1 MSLHTNYL
9 YWHPLTHIQSHSL
22 AVNRLLSTKGV
33 RMLHG
38 HCVEYS
44 FSRLRWMQKSPVH
57 SEAATAARKTAE
69 NQPALQWL
77 SELRTDVL
85 HLPPF
90 LLLSHQHARSLS
102 LSFSLALPSVAGVCY
117 LPTSLRKHPPFFP
130 SLLHYRSSCM
140 QLLFAR
146 LKTFANEEKERERYT
161 GRAKEGGRGRKR
173 QLSAC
178 GLLEAILHS
187 TWYAKCSWWQAAW
200 IQTIVK
206 LH

>member
-1 MSLHTNYL
+1 MSLHTNCL

-69 NQPALQWL
+69 NQPASQWL
-77 SELRTDVL
+77 TELQTDVL

-90 LLLSHQHARSLS
+90 LLLSHQRARSLS
-102 LSFSLALPSVAGVCY
+102 LFLTRSTICGWSLLSAYKLTQTPS
-117 LPTSLRKHPPFFP
+117 FFP
-130 SLLHYRSSCM
+130 LPPPLSLFLHATALCSAQDICQWR
-140 QLLFAR
+140 
-146 LKTFANEEKERERYT
+146 ERERKKE
-161 GRAKEGGRGRKR
+161 RKRKIIPEERKKEGEEERD
-173 QLSAC
+173 SS
-178 GLLEAILHS
+178 LH
-187 TWYAKCSWWQAAW
+187 
-200 IQTIVK
+200 VVF
-206 LH
+206 

>member
-1 MSLHTNYL
+1 MSLHTNCL

-57 SEAATAARKTAE
+57 SEAAKAARKTAE
-69 NQPALQWL
+69 NQPASQWL
-77 SELRTDVL
+77 SELQTDVL

-90 LLLSHQHARSLS
+90 LLLSHQRARS

-117 LPTSLRKHPPFFP
+117 LPTSLRKHPPFP
-130 SLLHYRSSCM
+130 SLLHYLSSCM
-140 QLLFAR
+140 QMLFAR
-146 LKTFANEEKERERYT
+146 LKTFANEEKERERRKEREKYT

-173 QLSAC
+173 
-178 GLLEAILHS
+178 
-187 TWYAKCSWWQAAW
+187 
-200 IQTIVK
+200 
-206 LH
+206 